1 MLFFR
6 SSYLDQLNFFPLK
19 PFLQMIQLK
28 KNFKKMK
35 KKQEKILLLIANP
48 PKKPKGISIQKQAQT
63 F

>member
-1 MLFFR
+1 
-6 SSYLDQLNFFPLK
+6 
-19 PFLQMIQLK
+19 MIQLK